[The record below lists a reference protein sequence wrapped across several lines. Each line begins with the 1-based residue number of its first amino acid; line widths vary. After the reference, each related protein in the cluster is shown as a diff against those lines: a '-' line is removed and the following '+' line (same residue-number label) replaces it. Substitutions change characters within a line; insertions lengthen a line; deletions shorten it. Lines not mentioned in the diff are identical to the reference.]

1 MHKSSL
7 CLISVA
13 LAALLLLAWLLRPRE
28 TTELP
33 WSIRLFE
40 PEPTPEWHPQDGT
53 AVPRWAWYGGNW
65 IQVMREGEAL

>member
-1 MHKSSL
+1 MTRPL
-7 CLISVA
+7 YIILPA

-53 AVPRWAWYGGNW
+53 AVRNW
-65 IQVMREGEAL
+65 WEGEAL

>member
-1 MHKSSL
+1 MTRSL
-7 CLISVA
+7 RYLLLP

-40 PEPTPEWHPQDGT
+40 PDMTPEWHPQDGT
-53 AVPRWAWYGGNW
+53 TLIW
-65 IQVMREGEAL
+65 GEAL

>member
-1 MHKSSL
+1 MTKPL
-7 CLISVA
+7 YIILPA

>member
-1 MHKSSL
+1 MAGRLKYL
-7 CLISVA
+7 LPA
-13 LAALLLLAWLLRPRE
+13 LAALLLLAWLATRRRE
-28 TTELP
+28 TTEIP

-40 PEPTPEWHPQDGT
+40 PDVTPEWHPQDGT

>member
-1 MHKSSL
+1 MTRSL
-7 CLISVA
+7 RLILPA

-40 PEPTPEWHPQDGT
+40 PEPTPEWHPESET
-53 AVPRWAWYGGNW
+53 W
-65 IQVMREGEAL
+65 REGEA

>member
-1 MHKSSL
+1 MTRSL
-7 CLISVA
+7 HLILPA

-40 PEPTPEWHPQDGT
+40 PEP
-53 AVPRWAWYGGNW
+53 PRSGIRRTGK
-65 IQVMREGEAL
+65 L

>member
-1 MHKSSL
+1 MTRSL
-7 CLISVA
+7 RLIIPA

-28 TTELP
+28 TTEIP

-53 AVPRWAWYGGNW
+53 TLIW
-65 IQVMREGEAL
+65 GEAL

>member
-1 MHKSSL
+1 MTRSL
-7 CLISVA
+7 RYLLLP

-53 AVPRWAWYGGNW
+53 TLIW
-65 IQVMREGEAL
+65 GEAL

>member
-1 MHKSSL
+1 MSRALH
-7 CLISVA
+7 LILPA

>member
-1 MHKSSL
+1 MTRSL
-7 CLISVA
+7 RLLLPA

-28 TTELP
+28 TTEIP
-33 WSIRLFE
+33 WSVRLFE
-40 PEPTPEWHPQDGT
+40 PDMTPEWHPQDGT